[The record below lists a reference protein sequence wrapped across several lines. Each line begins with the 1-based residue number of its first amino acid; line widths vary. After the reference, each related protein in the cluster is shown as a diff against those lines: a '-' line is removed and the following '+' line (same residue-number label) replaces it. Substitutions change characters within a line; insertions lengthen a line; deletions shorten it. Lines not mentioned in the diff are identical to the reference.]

1 MIQEADKG
9 SRDWIKTKPDADI
22 GEKSSGSN
30 ISETSEN
37 TNIARNQFNSIAQA
51 RNRKDLKIPEATEA
65 LNMAFQILRIDGK
78 ETKSEFIDKFTDI
91 SEDLFV
97 IEDTLVEI
105 IKRLSRDSH
114 QGDVSTLSTKYEA
127 IFYITEM
134 TTVSLLYASRILKR
148 FQKFKECRFRLC
160 P

>member
-97 IEDTLVEI
+97 NEDTLVEI

-114 QGDVSTLSTKYEA
+114 QVDV
-127 IFYITEM
+127 
-134 TTVSLLYASRILKR
+134 
-148 FQKFKECRFRLC
+148 
-160 P
+160 